1 MNRKDFV
8 KMVSYA
14 SKHGAYNS
22 NIICRDNIE
31 VLDNMN
37 FFNRCI
43 ENFRSTN
50 NTFDFYCVLDKND
63 PLKIIIS
70 IIKQEA

>member
-8 KMVSYA
+8 KMVSHA
-14 SKHGAYNS
+14 NRHGAYNRT
-22 NIICRDNIE
+22 IICKDNLE

-37 FFNRCI
+37 FFNKCI

-50 NTFDFYCVLDKND
+50 NSFNFYCVLDENNQ
-63 PLKIIIS
+63 LKINIS
-70 IIKQEA
+70 IIKQEV